1 LRRSRRDARVPS
13 RIEVST
19 RWRAG
24 TSEQR
29 DSGPGLRRSHPT
41 ARRAESRSTRAETAR
56 HHRRRQLRADRH
68 PYIFFDSL
76 DGAPMSVKWEEY
88 KMILRYV
95 PGPGLD
101 AINHGEIKP
110 VLPLLFDLSSDPH
123 EDNNLWIGMVN
134 GWVYGP
140 MLEVLDRFEKSVE
153 EYPNIKPGEE

>member
-1 LRRSRRDARVPS
+1 
-13 RIEVST
+13 
-19 RWRAG
+19 
-24 TSEQR
+24 
-29 DSGPGLRRSHPT
+29 
-41 ARRAESRSTRAETAR
+41 
-56 HHRRRQLRADRH
+56 
-68 PYIFFDSL
+68 
-76 DGAPMSVKWEEY
+76 MSVKWEEY

-153 EYPNIKPGEE
+153 EYPNIKPGEEFTGYKTKGSHSSPPVEPHGHPMGQ

>member
-1 LRRSRRDARVPS
+1 
-13 RIEVST
+13 
-19 RWRAG
+19 
-24 TSEQR
+24 
-29 DSGPGLRRSHPT
+29 
-41 ARRAESRSTRAETAR
+41 
-56 HHRRRQLRADRH
+56 
-68 PYIFFDSL
+68 
-76 DGAPMSVKWEEY
+76 
-88 KMILRYV
+88 MILRYV

-153 EYPNIKPGEE
+153 EYPNIKPGEEFTGYKTKGSHSSPPVEPHGHPMGQ